1 VAKGLLVAGT
11 TSDAGKSLVTAG
23 LCRWL
28 ARQGVAVAPFK
39 AQNMS
44 NNSMVCAD
52 GSEIGR
58 AQWVQAVACGAVP
71 EAAMNPVLL
80 KPGSDLRSHV
90 VLMGRSW
97 GLLEAGQWATGR
109 KALARAAFEAFSDL
123 SSRFDVVIAEGAGS
137 PAEINLRDGDF
148 VNMGLARAVD
158 LPVVVVGDIDR
169 GGVLAAMYGTLAL
182 LDEADQA
189 HLRGWI
195 VNKFRGDLSLL
206 APGLRMLEDRTS
218 LPVLG
223 TLPFLYDVW
232 LDGEDGLAISG
243 WSGASSPRAPAE
255 AAPGSTLSVAVVRFP
270 RLSNATD
277 VDALAA
283 EPGVD
288 VRVSADPDV
297 VARADLVVLPGTR
310 ATIADLQWMR
320 GRGLDRAVSCRVAA
334 GRPVLGIC
342 GGYQMLAQVIEDP
355 DGVES
360 GSAGS
365 VAGLG
370 MLPIR
375 VRFEVTKHLG
385 RPSGQ
390 WRGNTVT
397 AYEIH
402 HGAATR
408 TPDDEGT
415 DDGDGAEPFLDG
427 WRSGSVWGTTWH
439 GAFENDG
446 FRRAFL
452 AEVAGQAGVPWRADS
467 TAPGFAARRE
477 LMLDRVADAV
487 EEHLDT
493 DALAAIAGIDL

>member
-23 LCRWL
+23 LGRWL
-28 ARQGVAVAPFK
+28 ARQGVSVAPFK

-58 AQWVQAVACGAVP
+58 AQWVQALACGVIP

-97 GLLEAGQWATGR
+97 GELEAGEWATGR
-109 KALARAAFEAFSDL
+109 KMLAQRAFEAFRDL

-137 PAEINLRDGDF
+137 PAEINLREGDF
-148 VNMGLARAVD
+148 VNMGLAQAVD

-189 HLRGWI
+189 RIRGWI

-206 APGLRMLEDRTS
+206 EPGLRILEERTAR
-218 LPVLG
+218 PVLG

-232 LDGEDGLAISG
+232 LDGEDALAISG
-243 WSGASSPRAPAE
+243 WSGADSAGTPAE
-255 AAPGSTLSVAVVRFP
+255 SAASSTLSVAVVRFP
-270 RLSNATD
+270 RVSNATD
-277 VDALAA
+277 IDALAA

-288 VRVSADPDV
+288 VRVTADPDAV
-297 VARADLVVLPGTR
+297 RRADLVVLPGTR
-310 ATIADLQWMR
+310 STVADLEWMR
-320 GRGLDRAVSCRVAA
+320 GRGLGEAVLSRVAA

-342 GGYQMLAQVIEDP
+342 GGYQMLAEDIDDP

-360 GSAGS
+360 GSAKT

-375 VRFEVTKHLG
+375 VRFEVDKHLG

-390 WRGNTVT
+390 WRGNAVT

-402 HGAATR
+402 HGVASPA
-408 TPDDEGT
+408 PDGLE
-415 DDGDGAEPFLDG
+415 AEPFLDG
-427 WRSGSVWGTTWH
+427 WRSGPVWGTTWH
-439 GAFENDG
+439 GTFENDG

-452 AEVAGQAGVPWRADS
+452 TEVASQAGVRWRADPG
-467 TAPGFAARRE
+467 APGFAARRE
-477 LMLDRVADAV
+477 LMLDRLADAV
-487 EEHLDT
+487 DQHLDT
-493 DALAAIAGIDL
+493 VALAAIVGVDL

>member
-1 VAKGLLVAGT
+1 MAKGLLVAGT

-23 LCRWL
+23 LGRWL
-28 ARQGVAVAPFK
+28 ARQGVSVAPFK

-58 AQWVQAVACGAVP
+58 AQWVQALACGVIP

-97 GLLEAGQWATGR
+97 GELEAGEWATGR
-109 KALARAAFEAFSDL
+109 KMLAQRAFEAFRDL

-137 PAEINLRDGDF
+137 PAEINLREGDF
-148 VNMGLARAVD
+148 VNMGLAQAVD

-189 HLRGWI
+189 RIRGWI

-206 APGLRMLEDRTS
+206 EPGLRILEERTAR
-218 LPVLG
+218 PVLG

-232 LDGEDGLAISG
+232 LDGEDALAISG
-243 WSGASSPRAPAE
+243 WSGADSAGTPAE
-255 AAPGSTLSVAVVRFP
+255 SAASSTLSVAVVRFP
-270 RLSNATD
+270 RVSNATD
-277 VDALAA
+277 IDALAA

-288 VRVSADPDV
+288 VRVTADPDAV
-297 VARADLVVLPGTR
+297 RRADLVVLPGTR
-310 ATIADLQWMR
+310 STVADLEWMR
-320 GRGLDRAVSCRVAA
+320 GRGLGEAVLSRVAA

-342 GGYQMLAQVIEDP
+342 GGYQMLAEDIDDP

-360 GSAGS
+360 GSAKT

-375 VRFEVTKHLG
+375 VRFEVDKHLG

-390 WRGNTVT
+390 WRGNAVT

-402 HGAATR
+402 HGVASPA
-408 TPDDEGT
+408 PDGLE
-415 DDGDGAEPFLDG
+415 AEPFLDG
-427 WRSGSVWGTTWH
+427 WRSGPVWGTTWH
-439 GAFENDG
+439 GTFENDG

-452 AEVAGQAGVPWRADS
+452 TEVASQAGVRWRADPG
-467 TAPGFAARRE
+467 APGFAARRE
-477 LMLDRVADAV
+477 LMLDRLADAV
-487 EEHLDT
+487 DQHLDT
-493 DALAAIAGIDL
+493 VALAAIVGVDL

>member
-28 ARQGVAVAPFK
+28 ARQGVSVAPFK

-44 NNSMVCAD
+44 NNSMVCVD

-58 AQWVQAVACGAVP
+58 AQWLQALACGVVP

-80 KPGSDLRSHV
+80 KPGSDRRSHV

-97 GLLEAGQWATGR
+97 GDLEAGEWATGR
-109 KALARAAFEAFSDL
+109 KMLAQSAFAAFRDL
-123 SSRFDVVIAEGAGS
+123 SLRFDVIIAEGAGS
-137 PAEINLRDGDF
+137 PAEINLREGDY
-148 VNMGLARAVD
+148 VNMGLARAMD

-189 HLRGWI
+189 HIRGWI

-206 APGLRMLEDRTS
+206 EPGLRMLEERTS
-218 LPVLG
+218 RPVLG

-232 LDGEDGLAISG
+232 LDGEDALAISG
-243 WSGASSPRAPAE
+243 WSRGSSARTPVQSAVGA
-255 AAPGSTLSVAVVRFP
+255 TLSVAVVRFP
-270 RLSNATD
+270 RVSNATD

-297 VARADLVVLPGTR
+297 VARADLVVLPGSR
-310 ATIADLQWMR
+310 ATSSDLEWMR
-320 GRGLDRAVSCRVAA
+320 SRGLDDVVLSRAAA

-342 GGYQMLAQVIEDP
+342 GGYQMLAESIEDP

-360 GSAGS
+360 GPAGT

-370 MLPIR
+370 LLPVR
-375 VRFEVTKHLG
+375 VRFDVDKHLG
-385 RPSGQ
+385 RPRGQ
-390 WRGNTVT
+390 WRGNAVT

-402 HGAATR
+402 HGVALR
-408 TPDDEGT
+408 SL
-415 DDGDGAEPFLDG
+415 DGVDAEPFLDG
-427 WRSGSVWGTTWH
+427 WRCGPVWGTTWH

-452 AEVAGQAGVPWRADS
+452 TEVASQAGVRWRAEPD
-467 TAPGFAARRE
+467 AQGFAAGRE
-477 LMLDRVADAV
+477 SMLDRLADAIDQ
-487 EEHLDT
+487 HLDT
-493 DALAAIAGIDL
+493 ATLAALVGIDL

>member
-28 ARQGVAVAPFK
+28 ARQGVSVAPFK

-58 AQWVQAVACGAVP
+58 AQWVQAVACGVVP

-90 VLMGRSW
+90 VLMGQSW
-97 GLLEAGQWATGR
+97 GELEAGEWATGR
-109 KALARAAFEAFSDL
+109 KVLAQTAFEAFRDL

-137 PAEINLRDGDF
+137 PAEINLREGDF

-182 LDEADQA
+182 LDEADKA
-189 HLRGWI
+189 HIRGWI

-206 APGLRMLEDRTS
+206 EPGLRMLEERTAR
-218 LPVLG
+218 PVLG

-232 LDGEDGLAISG
+232 LDGEDALAISG
-243 WSGASSPRAPAE
+243 WSGASSE
-255 AAPGSTLSVAVVRFP
+255 VKGAAGSSAVSAVGATLSVAVVRFP
-270 RLSNATD
+270 RVSNATD
-277 VDALAA
+277 IDALAA

-288 VRVSADPDV
+288 VRVTADPDV
-297 VARADLVVLPGTR
+297 VARADLVVLPGSR
-310 ATIADLQWMR
+310 ATSADLEWMR
-320 GRGLDRAVSCRVAA
+320 SRGLDTAVISRVAT

-342 GGYQMLAQVIEDP
+342 GGYQMLAQSIEDP

-360 GSAGS
+360 LSAQT
-365 VAGLG
+365 VVGLG
-370 MLPIR
+370 LLPIS
-375 VRFEVTKHLG
+375 VRFDVNKHLG
-385 RPSGQ
+385 RPLGQ
-390 WRGNTVT
+390 WRGHFVT

-402 HGAATR
+402 HGVASR
-408 TPDDEGT
+408 TL
-415 DDGDGAEPFLDG
+415 DGGDAEPFLDG
-427 WRSGSVWGTTWH
+427 WRGRC
-439 GAFENDG
+439 GA
-446 FRRAFL
+446 
-452 AEVAGQAGVPWRADS
+452 
-467 TAPGFAARRE
+467 
-477 LMLDRVADAV
+477 
-487 EEHLDT
+487 
-493 DALAAIAGIDL
+493 

>member
-28 ARQGVAVAPFK
+28 ARRGVSVAPFK

-58 AQWVQAVACGAVP
+58 AQWVQAVACGVTP

-97 GLLEAGQWATGR
+97 GELGAGEWATGR
-109 KALARAAFEAFSDL
+109 KVLAQTAFEAFRDL

-137 PAEINLRDGDF
+137 PAEINLREGDF

-189 HLRGWI
+189 HIRGWI

-206 APGLRMLEDRTS
+206 QPGLRMLEERTS
-218 LPVLG
+218 RPVLG

-232 LDGEDGLAISG
+232 LDGEDALAISG
-243 WSGASSPRAPAE
+243 WSGADSAGTPPGSAV
-255 AAPGSTLSVAVVRFP
+255 GSTLSVAVVRFP
-270 RLSNATD
+270 RVSNATD

-288 VRVSADPDV
+288 VRVTADPDV

-310 ATIADLQWMR
+310 ATVADLQWMR
-320 GRGLDRAVSCRVAA
+320 GRRLDEAVLSRVTT

-342 GGYQMLAQVIEDP
+342 GGYQMLAKAIDDP

-360 GSAGS
+360 GSVQN

-375 VRFEVTKHLG
+375 VRFEADKHLG
-385 RPSGQ
+385 RPTGR
-390 WRGNTVT
+390 WRGNAVT

-402 HGAATR
+402 HGVASR
-408 TPDDEGT
+408 TSGGLE
-415 DDGDGAEPFLDG
+415 AEPFLDG
-427 WRSGSVWGTTWH
+427 WRSGPVWGTTWH
-439 GAFENDG
+439 GAFENDS

-452 AEVAGQAGVPWRADS
+452 TEVASQAGVRWRAAAG
-467 TAPGFAARRE
+467 APGFAARRE
-477 LMLDRVADAV
+477 LMLDRLADAV
-487 EEHLDT
+487 DQALDT
-493 DALAAIAGIDL
+493 AALAAIIGVDL

>member
-1 VAKGLLVAGT
+1 VARGLLVAGT

-23 LCRWL
+23 LCRFL
-28 ARQGVAVAPFK
+28 ARRGVSVAPFK

-58 AQWVQAVACGAVP
+58 AQWIQAAACGVAP

-80 KPGSDLRSHV
+80 KPGSDRRSHV
-90 VLMGRSW
+90 VLMGRPW
-97 GLLEAGQWATGR
+97 GELESGEWATGR
-109 KALARAAFEAFSDL
+109 KVLAQKAFEAFRDL

-137 PAEINLRDGDF
+137 PAEINLREGDF

-182 LDEADQA
+182 LEEEDQA
-189 HLRGWI
+189 HIRGWI

-206 APGLRMLEDRTS
+206 KPGLRMLEERTS
-218 LPVLG
+218 RPVLG
-223 TLPFLYDVW
+223 TLPFLADVW
-232 LDGEDGLAISG
+232 LDGEDALAISG
-243 WSGASSPRAPAE
+243 WAQTSSAGTPE
-255 AAPGSTLSVAVVRFP
+255 HSGSTLSVAVVRFP

-288 VRVSADPDV
+288 VRVSADADV

-310 ATIADLQWMR
+310 ATIADLQWMHS
-320 GRGLDRAVSCRVAA
+320 RGLSQVLASRIAC

-342 GGYQMLAQVIEDP
+342 GGYQMLAEVIDDP
-355 DGVES
+355 RGVES
-360 GSAGS
+360 GSAQS
-365 VAGLG
+365 VPGLG

-375 VRFEVTKHLG
+375 IRFDADKHLG
-385 RPSGQ
+385 RPEGS
-390 WRGNTVT
+390 WRGNLVT

-402 HGAATR
+402 HGVSSPIPGGR
-408 TPDDEGT
+408 QM
-415 DDGDGAEPFLDG
+415 EPFLDG
-427 WRSGSVWGTTWH
+427 WQVGPVWGTTWH
-439 GAFENDG
+439 GAFENDA

-452 AEVAGQAGVPWRADS
+452 TEVASQAGVPWRADPS
-467 TAPGFAARRE
+467 ALGFAARRE
-477 LMLDRVADAV
+477 LMLERLADAI
-487 EEHLDT
+487 EQHLDIA
-493 DALAAIAGIDL
+493 ALAAILGLDLTT

>member
-1 VAKGLLVAGT
+1 MARGLLVAGT

-28 ARQGVAVAPFK
+28 ARQGVSVAPFK

-44 NNSMVCAD
+44 NNSMVCPD

-58 AQWVQAVACGAVP
+58 AQWLQALACRVIP

-97 GLLEAGQWATGR
+97 GELEAGEWATGR
-109 KALARAAFEAFSDL
+109 KVLARRAFEAFRNL
-123 SSRFDVVIAEGAGS
+123 SSRFEVVIAEGAGS
-137 PAEINLRDGDF
+137 PAEINLREGDF

-182 LDEADQA
+182 LEEADQA
-189 HLRGWI
+189 HIRGWI

-206 APGLRMLEDRTS
+206 APGLLMLTERTGR
-218 LPVLG
+218 PVLG

-232 LDGEDGLAISG
+232 MDGEDALAISG
-243 WSGASSPRAPAE
+243 WSGASTAGAPARS
-255 AAPGSTLSVAVVRFP
+255 GVGTTLSVAVLRFP
-270 RLSNATD
+270 RVSNATD

-297 VARADLVVLPGTR
+297 VARADLVVLPGSR
-310 ATIADLQWMR
+310 ATLSDLQWMR
-320 GRGLDRAVSCRVAA
+320 TRGLDEAVRRRAAA

-342 GGYQMLAQVIEDP
+342 GGYQMLAERID
-355 DGVES
+355 DSAAVES
-360 GSAGS
+360 SSAQS

-370 MLPIR
+370 LLPVQ
-375 VRFEVTKHLG
+375 VRFESGKHLG

-390 WRGNTVT
+390 WRGNHVT

-402 HGAATR
+402 HGVAER
-408 TPDDEGT
+408 TLEAVE
-415 DDGDGAEPFLDG
+415 AEPFLDG
-427 WRSGSVWGTTWH
+427 WRSGPVWGTTWH
-439 GAFENDG
+439 GALENDG

-452 AEVAGQAGVPWRADS
+452 AEVATQAGVRWRADPN
-467 TAPGFAARRE
+467 APGFAARRE
-477 LMLDRVADAV
+477 SMLDRLADAV
-487 EEHLDT
+487 ETHLDT
-493 DALAAIAGIDL
+493 AALTALIGVHL

>member
-1 VAKGLLVAGT
+1 MAKGLLVAGT

-28 ARQGVAVAPFK
+28 ARQGVSVAPFK

-58 AQWVQAVACGAVP
+58 AQWVQAVACGVVP

-97 GLLEAGQWATGR
+97 GDLEAGEWATGR
-109 KALARAAFEAFSDL
+109 KVLAQTAFEAFRDL

-137 PAEINLRDGDF
+137 PAEINLREGDF
-148 VNMGLARAVD
+148 VNMGLAQAVD

-189 HLRGWI
+189 HVRGWI

-206 APGLRMLEDRTS
+206 EPGLRMLEERTAR
-218 LPVLG
+218 PVLG

-232 LDGEDGLAISG
+232 LDGEDALAISG
-243 WSGASSPRAPAE
+243 WSGASSEVTGAGGFSAVS
-255 AAPGSTLSVAVVRFP
+255 AVGATLSVAVVRFP
-270 RLSNATD
+270 RVSNATD

-288 VRVSADPDV
+288 VRVTADPDV
-297 VARADLVVLPGTR
+297 VARADLVVLPGSR
-310 ATIADLQWMR
+310 ATLSDLEWMR
-320 GRGLDRAVSCRVAA
+320 SRRLDEAVLLRVAA

-342 GGYQMLAQVIEDP
+342 GGYQMLAESIEDP
-355 DGVES
+355 DGLES
-360 GSAGS
+360 HSAQT

-370 MLPIR
+370 LLPIR
-375 VRFEVTKHLG
+375 VRFDVNKHLG
-385 RPSGQ
+385 RPVGQ
-390 WRGNTVT
+390 WRGNAVT

-402 HGAATR
+402 HGVASR
-408 TPDDEGT
+408 TL
-415 DDGDGAEPFLDG
+415 DGVDAEPFLDG
-427 WRSGSVWGTTWH
+427 WQSGSVWGTTWH
-439 GAFENDG
+439 GALENDG

-452 AEVAGQAGVPWRADS
+452 TEVASQAGVRWRADPS
-467 TAPGFAARRE
+467 APGFAARRE
-477 LMLDRVADAV
+477 SMLDRLADAI

-493 DALAAIAGIDL
+493 AALKRLVGIDV

>member
-23 LCRWL
+23 ICRWL
-28 ARQGVAVAPFK
+28 ARKGVSVAPFK

-58 AQWVQAVACGAVP
+58 AQWVQALACGVAP

-80 KPGSDLRSHV
+80 KPGSDRRSHV
-90 VLMGRSW
+90 VLMGRPW
-97 GLLEAGQWATGR
+97 GELEAGEWATGR
-109 KALARAAFEAFSDL
+109 KALAQRAFEAFRDL
-123 SSRFDVVIAEGAGS
+123 SSRFDVIIAEGAGS
-137 PAEINLRDGDF
+137 PAEINLRKGDY

-169 GGVLAAMYGTLAL
+169 GGVLAAMFGTLAL

-189 HLRGWI
+189 HIRGWI

-206 APGLRMLEDRTS
+206 KPGLRMLEERTS
-218 LPVLG
+218 RPVLG

-232 LDGEDGLAISG
+232 LDGEDALAISG
-243 WSGASSPRAPAE
+243 WSGAASAGPPAE
-255 AAPGSTLSVAVVRFP
+255 SALGSTLSVAVVRFP
-270 RLSNATD
+270 RVSNATD

-288 VRVSADPDV
+288 VRVTTDPDV
-297 VARADLVVLPGTR
+297 VARADLVVLPGSR
-310 ATIADLQWMR
+310 ATVSDLAWLR
-320 GRGLDRAVSCRVAA
+320 SRGLDEALRSRAPS

-342 GGYQMLAQVIEDP
+342 GGYQMLAETIDDT
-355 DGVES
+355 DGVET
-360 GSAGS
+360 GSAQT
-365 VAGLG
+365 VPGLG
-370 MLPIR
+370 MLPIN
-375 VRFEVTKHLG
+375 VRFEVEKHLG
-385 RPSGQ
+385 RPSAQ
-390 WRGNTVT
+390 WRGNAVT

-402 HGAATR
+402 HGVSTR
-408 TPDDEGT
+408 SVPPMRGGSDHE
-415 DDGDGAEPFLDG
+415 AEPFLDG
-427 WRSGSVWGTTWH
+427 WRCGSVWGTTWH
-439 GAFENDG
+439 GAFENDS

-452 AEVAGQAGVPWRADS
+452 TEVASQAGVLWRADAS
-467 TAPGFAARRE
+467 APGFASRRE
-477 LMLDRVADAV
+477 LMLDRLADAI

-493 DALAAIAGIDL
+493 TTLAAIAGVDL

>member
-1 VAKGLLVAGT
+1 VAGT

-28 ARQGVAVAPFK
+28 ARAGVSVAPFK

-58 AQWVQAVACGAVP
+58 AQWVQAVACGVTP

-97 GLLEAGQWATGR
+97 GELEAGEWATGR
-109 KALARAAFEAFSDL
+109 KELAQRAFEAFRDL

-137 PAEINLRDGDF
+137 PAEINLREGDF

-189 HLRGWI
+189 HVRGWI

-206 APGLRMLEDRTS
+206 EPGLRILEERTS
-218 LPVLG
+218 RPVLG
-223 TLPFLYDVW
+223 VLPFLYDVW
-232 LDGEDGLAISG
+232 LDGEDALAVSG
-243 WSGASSPRAPAE
+243 WSGASSAAAPAE
-255 AAPGSTLSVAVVRFP
+255 HGPTLSVAVVRFP
-270 RLSNATD
+270 RVSNATD
-277 VDALAA
+277 IDALAA
-283 EPGVD
+283 EPGTD
-288 VRVSADPDV
+288 VRVTADPDV

-310 ATIADLQWMR
+310 ATVADLDWMR
-320 GRGLDRAVSCRVAA
+320 SRGLAAAVLSRVAS

-342 GGYQMLAQVIEDP
+342 GGYQMLAEAIDDP

-360 GSAGS
+360 GSATA

-375 VRFEVTKHLG
+375 VRFEVGKHLG
-385 RPSGQ
+385 RPSGR
-390 WRGNTVT
+390 WRGNAVR

-402 HGAATR
+402 HGVASR
-408 TPDDEGT
+408 VLGVLGT
-415 DDGDGAEPFLDG
+415 EPFLDG

-439 GAFENDG
+439 GAFENDD

-452 AEVAGQAGVPWRADS
+452 TEVASQAGVRWRVDPS
-467 TAPGFAARRE
+467 APGFAARRE
-477 LMLDRVADAV
+477 LMLDRLADAV
-487 EEHLDT
+487 EQHLDT
-493 DALAAIAGIDL
+493 AALAVIAGVDGLV

>member
-23 LCRWL
+23 LGRWL
-28 ARQGVAVAPFK
+28 ARQGVSVAPFK

-58 AQWVQAVACGAVP
+58 AQWVQALACGVIP

-97 GLLEAGQWATGR
+97 GELEAGEWTTGR
-109 KALARAAFEAFSDL
+109 KMLAQRAFEAFRDL

-137 PAEINLRDGDF
+137 PAEINLREGDF
-148 VNMGLARAVD
+148 VNMGLAQAVD

-189 HLRGWI
+189 RIRGWI

-206 APGLRMLEDRTS
+206 EPGLRILEERTAR
-218 LPVLG
+218 PVLG

-232 LDGEDGLAISG
+232 LDGEDALAISG
-243 WSGASSPRAPAE
+243 WSGADSAGTPAE
-255 AAPGSTLSVAVVRFP
+255 SAASSTLSVAVVRFP
-270 RLSNATD
+270 RVSNATD
-277 VDALAA
+277 IDALAA

-288 VRVSADPDV
+288 VRVTADPDAV
-297 VARADLVVLPGTR
+297 RRADLVVLPGTR
-310 ATIADLQWMR
+310 STVADLEWMR
-320 GRGLDRAVSCRVAA
+320 GRGLGEAVLSRVAA

-342 GGYQMLAQVIEDP
+342 GGYQMLAEDIDDP

-360 GSAGS
+360 GSAKT

-375 VRFEVTKHLG
+375 VRFEVDKHLG

-390 WRGNTVT
+390 WRGNAVT

-402 HGAATR
+402 HGVASPA
-408 TPDDEGT
+408 PDGLE
-415 DDGDGAEPFLDG
+415 AEPFLDG
-427 WRSGSVWGTTWH
+427 WRSGPVWGTTWH
-439 GAFENDG
+439 GTFENDG

-452 AEVAGQAGVPWRADS
+452 TEVASQAGVRWRADPG
-467 TAPGFAARRE
+467 APGFAARRE
-477 LMLDRVADAV
+477 LMLDRLADAV
-487 EEHLDT
+487 DQHLDT
-493 DALAAIAGIDL
+493 VALAAIVGVDL